1 MFLYFKP
8 ELKYCII
15 FINLLEDTERIY
27 YSIYMTLLSEKEM
40 IAVFTR
46 WRSQN
51 PNPASEL
58 DYVNAFTLLVAV
70 VLSAQ
75 TTDKGVNKATGP
87 LFKVADTPEK
97 MLALGEEGLISYIRT
112 IGLYKNKAKH
122 VMGLSQKLID
132 DFGGE
137 VPGSREELMTL
148 PGVGRKT
155 ANVVLNVIFHQPT
168 MPVDTHLLR
177 VSPKIGLA
185 EGDTPDTVEKSL
197 LQRIPPEFLP
207 NAHHWILLHGR
218 YVCTARNPKCD
229 ECIINDICKH
239 NEL

>member
-1 MFLYFKP
+1 MRDKL
-8 ELKYCII
+8 LCII
-15 FINLLEDTERIY
+15 LFN
-27 YSIYMTLLSEKEM
+27 MTLLSDKEM
-40 IAVFTR
+40 TEVFSR
-46 WRSQN
+46 WQAEN
-51 PNPASEL
+51 PEPASEL
-58 DYVNAFTLLVAV
+58 EYVNPFTLLVAV

-87 LFKVADTPEK
+87 LFKIADTPEK
-97 MLALGEEGLISYIRT
+97 MLALGEEGLISYIKT

-122 VMGLSQKLID
+122 VMGLSQKLIS

-137 VPGSREELMTL
+137 VPGDRDALMTL

-155 ANVVLNVIFHQPT
+155 ANVVLNVIFHKPT

-185 EGDTPDTVEKSL
+185 EGNTPETVEKSL
-197 LQRIPPEFLP
+197 LERIPEEFLT

-218 YVCTARNPKCD
+218 YICTARAPKCD
-229 ECIINDICKH
+229 ECIISDLCKH
-239 NEL
+239 NG

>member
-8 ELKYCII
+8 ELKHDNF
-15 FINLLEDTERIY
+15 FINLLEDSKRIY
-27 YSIYMTLLSEKEM
+27 YSICMTLLSEKEM
-40 IAVFTR
+40 IEAFTR

-51 PNPASEL
+51 PKPASEL
-58 DYVNAFTLLVAV
+58 NYVNAFTLLVAV

-75 TTDKGVNKATGP
+75 ATDKGVNKATGP
-87 LFKVADTPEK
+87 LFKVADSPEK

-122 VMGLSQKLID
+122 VIGLSKKLID

-137 VPGSREELMTL
+137 VPGTREELMTL

-155 ANVVLNVIFHQPT
+155 ANVVLNVIFHKPT

-185 EGDTPDTVEKSL
+185 EGTTPETVEKSL
-197 LQRIPPEFLP
+197 LERIPEEFLP

-218 YVCTARNPKCD
+218 YVCTARSPKCE
-229 ECIINDICKH
+229 ECIISDLCKH
-239 NEL
+239 NE